1 VRPGEAAVA
10 FAGSPAEAT
19 PFVLFGPT
27 HLATLALVVAAVVL
41 LPAAGRRWPPAVQRR
56 VAVGLALV
64 LVVGRFVDTALRK
77 LAFGVP
83 IHDQLPLHLCGMLAF
98 VCAWML
104 WRQSYATFEVAYCWT
119 LAGATQAMLTP
130 DLPVAFPH
138 LGYLTFFANHALL
151 VVAVAWAIGVWGFR
165 PRPRSILVSWLSVNL
180 YAALVAPINLLLDTN
195 YLYLRRKP
203 AGASLLDHFG
213 PWPWYLVTLEVVALV
228 LFALVY
234 LPWWVVDR
242 KDRA

>member
-1 VRPGEAAVA
+1 MRPGEAAVA

-104 WRQSYATFEVAYCWT
+104 WRQSYATF
-119 LAGATQAMLTP
+119 
-130 DLPVAFPH
+130 
-138 LGYLTFFANHALL
+138 
-151 VVAVAWAIGVWGFR
+151 
-165 PRPRSILVSWLSVNL
+165 
-180 YAALVAPINLLLDTN
+180 
-195 YLYLRRKP
+195 
-203 AGASLLDHFG
+203 
-213 PWPWYLVTLEVVALV
+213 
-228 LFALVY
+228 
-234 LPWWVVDR
+234 
-242 KDRA
+242 